1 MGERKIADSHRSDL
15 HFSPAKSVGSDL
27 LNKTV
32 VQSCPKQ
39 TLRGTGLSAESEPVP
54 GPDIKDSKDALLL
67 VADPIK
73 HAVLCGNQNR
83 DH

>member
-54 GPDIKDSKDALLL
+54 RPDIKEEKKRKKKRKSVGGLTYS
-67 VADPIK
+67 
-73 HAVLCGNQNR
+73 Q
-83 DH
+83 